1 MISIF
6 KADFNYWQGF
16 PILKETMK
24 NLKDRVCAV
33 CSRSAETPSVQACQ
47 CRCQA
52 LTGNTERL
60 LGIRGSAGSS
70 PPNDKYCRDT
80 ALFKNPRKAGHG
92 GTHI

>member
-1 MISIF
+1 MILFLRLI
-6 KADFNYWQGF
+6 FNYWQGF

-47 CRCQA
+47 CQRQA

-60 LGIRGSAGSS
+60 LGILGSAGSC
-70 PPNDKYCRDT
+70 PPNDKSCRDCT
-80 ALFKNPRKAGHG
+80 L
-92 GTHI
+92 